1 MFSGSTSIPSD
12 MIRVKYPIEYELE
25 PDTLE
30 IGIQWIKLRLK
41 NVGDI
46 SLHNLDIKMHSTDSS
61 SSSDYVYRLT
71 PKEETYLHF

>member
-1 MFSGSTSIPSD
+1 

-46 SLHNLDIKMHSTDSS
+46 SLHNLDIKMHSTDSLQIS
-61 SSSDYVYRLT
+61 FRSSSDYVYHLT

>member
-30 IGIQWIKLRLK
+30 IDIQWITLRLK
-41 NVGDI
+41 NVGDATLQDT
-46 SLHNLDIKMHSTDSS
+46 SWRGCRT
-61 SSSDYVYRLT
+61 
-71 PKEETYLHF
+71 